1 MDGVDAGAMGRKP
14 AVRHAA
20 GEDPELD
27 LGVVERAGCA
37 APSSASRSSCV
48 ASMRRASWASYQ
60 AKSTVGVPAVARSQL
75 ISTTRSRS

>member
-37 APSSASRSSCV
+37 SCSSCV